1 MKLPLYQIDA
11 FTSRMFGGN
20 PAAVVLLDT
29 WLPDGILKAIA
40 AENNPAETAF
50 VIRHGEGGASCRVL
64 ARGDHR

>member
-29 WLPDGILKAIA
+29 WRPDRALQEIA
-40 AENNPAETAF
+40 AENNLAETAF
-50 VIRHGEGGASCRVL
+50 VVL
-64 ARGDHR
+64 FGDTILMFLTSDG